1 MGGMKA
7 EKLGSLKIFMEIKIL
22 KAIFFAQLFHNN
34 RFLYVFTFEE
44 EWRRIFSRSQ
54 IGQKSSKVF
63 EFYRLIYRLIYQM
76 QFKKKKFQKK
86 DILYY
91 WFYNWK
97 GRTGA
102 LFFIFLFLI
111 FYFSFIKREWPA
123 IYGSWNCHCSI
134 AKKFFRIHL
143 WRHLK
148 RFNDGCIITE
158 FDRKVNVKN
167 HPFWLVTFSES
178 MFFWI
183 IK

>member
-76 QFKKKKFQKK
+76 QFKKKKFSEKRYPVLL
-86 DILYY
+86 IL
-91 WFYNWK
+91 
-97 GRTGA
+97 
-102 LFFIFLFLI
+102 
-111 FYFSFIKREWPA
+111 
-123 IYGSWNCHCSI
+123 
-134 AKKFFRIHL
+134 
-143 WRHLK
+143 
-148 RFNDGCIITE
+148 
-158 FDRKVNVKN
+158 
-167 HPFWLVTFSES
+167 
-178 MFFWI
+178 
-183 IK
+183 